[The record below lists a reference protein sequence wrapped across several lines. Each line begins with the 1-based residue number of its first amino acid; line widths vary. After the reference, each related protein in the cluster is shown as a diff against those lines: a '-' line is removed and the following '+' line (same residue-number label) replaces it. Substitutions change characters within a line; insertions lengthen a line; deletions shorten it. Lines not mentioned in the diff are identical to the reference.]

1 MLRVIGESLNAT
13 TKIIT
18 YVCLVLIKLYKTK
31 SIAPQDRHRGHCHMW
46 CLPYGNGPI
55 GITNDVIPKTDKS
68 IDDAN

>member
-1 MLRVIGESLNAT
+1 MSMPLPVDE
-13 TKIIT
+13 
-18 YVCLVLIKLYKTK
+18 